1 MVGHLPLLARRPD
14 EAIAQFRK
22 TLEIDPRYTLAHNNM
37 GYAFESK
44 QMYPEAVA
52 EFLQGNPFG
61 DTSAEELAA
70 LERAFRV
77 SGWEGYLRKQLDLS
91 LARWESDGRWHGYAY
106 SIARNY
112 ARLGDRDNAFLW
124 LEEAYSAHSGLLIWT
139 PVELHFDSLRSDPR
153 YIDLHRRL
161 ALPATGLD

>member
-1 MVGHLPLLARRPD
+1 
-14 EAIAQFRK
+14 
-22 TLEIDPRYTLAHNNM
+22 M
-37 GYAFESK
+37 GYAFEYK

-61 DTSAEELAA
+61 DTSAEDLAA

-77 SGWEGYLRKQLDLS
+77 SGWEGYLRTQLGLS
-91 LARWESDGRWHGYAY
+91 LARWENDGPWHGYAY

-112 ARLGDRDNAFLW
+112 ARLGDQDNAFLS
-124 LEEAYSAHSGLLIWT
+124 LEEAYTAHSGLLIWT
-139 PVELHFDSLRSDPR
+139 PIELHFDRLRSDAR

-161 ALPATGLD
+161 ALPVAGPD